1 MNIKKYIYEFLGFA
15 TFYSIAGLTLGFDST
30 ITCIISGIIG
40 AVAGKFV
47 SKVGK
52 DTYVFDLSNGDS
64 GSVEAE
70 YLWHSLLRGA
80 PRPFQLIGMYTIKRI
95 EIVDSHFDIH
105 KRCGS
110 FHINV
115 YTSFNF
121 QKFNN
126 LRVNEPCP

>member
-1 MNIKKYIYEFLGFA
+1 MNNKTKKVLVIIFIIL
-15 TFYSIAGLTLGFDST
+15 
-30 ITCIISGIIG
+30 ITMIVVLRFGSYVSHRIN
-40 AVAGKFV
+40 VQGKFV

-95 EIVDSHFDIH
+95 EIVDSDFDIH